1 MSWLRSFGRRV
12 LFAGIPKE
20 AEDYSKDLRDAW
32 IRNLQRLNVCSQKGL
47 VERFDST
54 IGAGTVADAFRR
66 KIPAHAF
73 GRNGGKDSG
82 TGRRYK
88 HRYAYGFWVQSFH
101 CKMESFHGAMF
112 AVIES
117 VAKIVAM
124 GGNHKKNKIV
134 PAGVF

>member
-1 MSWLRSFGRRV
+1 LEEEYY
-12 LFAGIPKE
+12 FAGIPKE

-54 IGAGTVADAFRR
+54 IGAGTVLMPFGGKYQLTPSEGMAA
-66 KIPAHAF
+66 KIPVPDGDTNTGTLMAF
-73 GRNGGKDSG
+73 GYNPSIAKWSP
-82 TGRRYK
+82 
-88 HRYAYGFWVQSFH
+88 
-101 CKMESFHGAMF
+101 FHGAMF

-124 GGNHKKNKIV
+124 AEITKK
-134 PAGVF
+134 